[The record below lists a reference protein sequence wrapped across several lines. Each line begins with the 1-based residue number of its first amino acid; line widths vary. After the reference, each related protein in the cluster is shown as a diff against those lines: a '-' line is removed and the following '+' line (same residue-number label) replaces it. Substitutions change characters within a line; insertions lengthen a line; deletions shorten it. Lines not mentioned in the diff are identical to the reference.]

1 MAKIKLTKNELK
13 VQRDA
18 LTRFRRFLPTLQ
30 LKKQSLQVE
39 VRRLARELAE
49 RRRAEE
55 EARAAIASWVRL
67 FAEPFDF
74 SPYLVLHEVRIGQ
87 GNVVGVNIPTLDG
100 VAFED
105 AMPDPYASPG
115 WVDEGVL
122 GLRRLITLR
131 LEREVMK
138 RQHALLGEELRTT
151 TQRVNLFEKVKI
163 PECRESIRRIQIF
176 LGDQQTASV
185 ARAKL
190 AKGKTKARES
200 LV

>member
-1 MAKIKLTKNELK
+1 MAKIKLTKTELK

-49 RRRAEE
+49 RKKAEE
-55 EARAAIASWVRL
+55 QARAALASWVRL

-74 SPYLVLHEVRIGQ
+74 TPYLVLSEIKLGE
-87 GNVVGVNIPTLDG
+87 GNVVGVNIPTLDA
-100 VAFED
+100 VTFDD
-105 AMPDPYASPG
+105 AMPDPYATPG

-122 GLRRLITLR
+122 TLRNLITLR
-131 LEREVMK
+131 LEREVLK

-190 AKGKTKARES
+190 AKGKTTARES